1 MIIQVGNPND
11 PRIAAYGRVADA
23 RWLKTAGLFVAE
35 GRLVVER
42 LLASER
48 FRLHSILVT
57 PAALQALG
65 GGAGLLA
72 PVFVAEREVISRIA
86 GFDFHRGCLALAER
100 PAETPSPE
108 LDAATRVLALE
119 GVADPSNVGGL
130 FRVAAAFGVDGLLL
144 DPATADPFY
153 RKALRTSMGAVLHLP
168 FARLAPWPGA
178 IADYQARGFRV
189 LALTPRE
196 DAPRLAEVARSHT
209 GPVIVLVG
217 AEGAGLS
224 AGAMEAADVLV
235 RIPTSTAVD
244 SLNVSV
250 AAGIVLSH
258 LAG

>member
-1 MIIQVGNPND
+1 MIVHVGNPND

-23 RWLKTAGLFVAE
+23 RWLKSAGLFVAE

-42 LLASER
+42 LIGCKR
-48 FRLHSILVT
+48 IRLHSILVT
-57 PAALQALG
+57 PTALQALG
-65 GGAGLLA
+65 EGAGVQS

-86 GFDFHRGCLALAER
+86 GFDFHRGCVALAER
-100 PAETPSPE
+100 PPETHSPE
-108 LDAATRVLALE
+108 IDTATRILALE

-153 RKALRTSMGAVLHLP
+153 RKAVRTSMGAVLHLP
-168 FARLAPWPGA
+168 FARLTPWPGA
-178 IADYQARGFRV
+178 IADYKARGFRV
-189 LALTPRE
+189 LALTPRAE
-196 DAPRLAEVARSHT
+196 APRLVDVARSQA
-209 GPVIVLVG
+209 GPVIVMVG

-224 AGAMEAADVLV
+224 QAAMDGADVLV
-235 RIPTSTAVD
+235 RIPTAATVD

>member
-1 MIIQVGNPND
+1 MIVHVADPND
-11 PRIAAYGRVADA
+11 PRIAAYGHVADA
-23 RWLKTAGLFVAE
+23 NWLKAAGLFVAE

-42 LLASER
+42 LIQCER
-48 FRLHSILVT
+48 FRLHSVLVT
-57 PAALQALG
+57 PTAHRALTEGAALQS
-65 GGAGLLA
+65 

-100 PAETPSPE
+100 PPETASPE
-108 LDAATRVLALE
+108 LDAVTRILALE

-130 FRVAAAFGVDGLLL
+130 FRVAAAFGVGGLLI

-168 FARLAPWPGA
+168 FVRLTPWPGA
-178 IADYQARGFRV
+178 IAQYRARGFRV
-189 LALTPRE
+189 LALTPRA
-196 DAPRLAEVARSHT
+196 DAPRLTDVAPDQI
-209 GPVIVLVG
+209 GPVIVMVG

-224 AGAMEAADVLV
+224 QAAMDGADVLV
-235 RIPTSTAVD
+235 RIPTAPTVD

>member
-1 MIIQVGNPND
+1 MIVQVANPND
-11 PRIAAYGRVADA
+11 PRIATYGRVADA
-23 RWLKTAGLFVAE
+23 KWLKSAGLFVAE
-35 GRLVVER
+35 GRFVVER
-42 LLASER
+42 LIACKR

-57 PAALQALG
+57 QTALRSLDN
-65 GGAGLLA
+65 GAGVEA
-72 PVFVAEREVISRIA
+72 PIFVAEREVISRIA

-108 LDAATRVLALE
+108 LDAATRILALE

-168 FARLAPWPGA
+168 FARLTPWPGA
-178 IADYQARGFRV
+178 IDGYKARGFRV
-189 LALTPRE
+189 LALTPRA
-196 DAPRLAEVARSHT
+196 DAIPLADAAADSNR
-209 GPVIVLVG
+209 PLIVMVG

-224 AGAMEAADVLV
+224 PAAMTAADVLV
-235 RIPTSTAVD
+235 RIPTANAVD

-250 AAGIVLSH
+250 AAGIILSR

>member
-1 MIIQVGNPND
+1 LIVPVANPND
-11 PRIAAYGRVADA
+11 PRIAAYGHVADA
-23 RWLKTAGLFVAE
+23 RWLASQGLFVAE

-42 LLASER
+42 LIASGR
-48 FRLHSILVT
+48 FRLHSLLVT
-57 PAALQALG
+57 PTSLKALEHGAAIH
-65 GGAGLLA
+65 A
-72 PVFVAEREVISRIA
+72 PIFVAEREIISRIA

-100 PAETPSPE
+100 RPETPSPE
-108 LDAATRVLALE
+108 LDAATRILALE

-168 FARLAPWPGA
+168 FARLTPWPDA
-178 IADYQARGFRV
+178 IAAYKARGFRV
-189 LALTPRE
+189 LALTPRA
-196 DAPRLAEVARSHT
+196 DALRLADAAADPA
-209 GPVIVLVG
+209 GLLIVMVG
-217 AEGAGLS
+217 TEGAGLS
-224 AGAMEAADVLV
+224 PAAMQTADVLV
-235 RIPTSTAVD
+235 RIPTARSVD

>member
-1 MIIQVGNPND
+1 MIVHVGNPND

-23 RWLKTAGLFVAE
+23 KWLKTAGLFVAE

-42 LLASER
+42 LIACQR
-48 FRLHSILVT
+48 IRLHSILVT
-57 PAALQALG
+57 PTAFQALG
-65 GGAGLLA
+65 DGAGIQS
-72 PVFVAEREVISRIA
+72 PIFVAEREVISRIA

-100 PAETPSPE
+100 PPETHSPE
-108 LDAATRVLALE
+108 LDTATRILALE

-153 RKALRTSMGAVLHLP
+153 RKAVRTSMGAVLHLP
-168 FARLAPWPGA
+168 FARLTPWPDA
-178 IADYQARGFRV
+178 IAEYKARGFRV
-189 LALTPRE
+189 LALTPRA
-196 DAPRLAEVARSHT
+196 DAPRLADVARDQK
-209 GPVIVLVG
+209 GRVIVMVG

-224 AGAMEAADVLV
+224 QAAMDGADILV
-235 RIPTSTAVD
+235 RIPTAATVD

>member
-1 MIIQVGNPND
+1 MIVHVGDPND
-11 PRIAAYGRVADA
+11 PRIAVYGRVADA
-23 RWLKTAGLFVAE
+23 KWLKAAGLFVAE

-42 LLASER
+42 LIRCER
-48 FRLHSILVT
+48 FRLHSVLVT
-57 PAALQALG
+57 PTAHLALTESVAIQS
-65 GGAGLLA
+65 
-72 PVFVAEREVISRIA
+72 PVFVAEREVISQIA

-100 PAETPSPE
+100 PPETPSPE
-108 LDAATRVLALE
+108 LDAVTRILALE

-130 FRVAAAFGVDGLLL
+130 FRVAAAFGVGGLLL

-168 FARLAPWPGA
+168 FARLSPWPGA
-178 IADYQARGFRV
+178 ITAYKARGFRV
-189 LALTPRE
+189 LALTPRA
-196 DAPRLAEVARSHT
+196 DAPRLADVARDQG
-209 GPVIVLVG
+209 GPMIVMVG

-224 AGAMEAADVLV
+224 PAAMQAADVLV
-235 RIPTSTAVD
+235 WIPTAPTVD

>member
-1 MIIQVGNPND
+1 VIVPIVNPND
-11 PRIAAYGRVADA
+11 PRIAAYGRVADPT
-23 RWLKTAGLFVAE
+23 WLKSQGLFVAE
-35 GRLVVER
+35 GRFVVER
-42 LLASER
+42 LIASRR
-48 FRLHSILVT
+48 FRIHSILVT
-57 PAALQALG
+57 STALTALED
-65 GGAGLLA
+65 GAGVQA
-72 PVFVAEREVISRIA
+72 PIFIAEREIISRIA

-100 PAETPSPE
+100 LPETPSPE
-108 LDAATRVLALE
+108 LDAATRILALE

-168 FARLAPWPGA
+168 FARLTPWPEA
-178 IADYQARGFRV
+178 LAAYKARGFRV
-189 LALTPRE
+189 LALTPRA
-196 DAPRLAEVARSHT
+196 DAPRLADAAGSQT
-209 GPVIVLVG
+209 GPLIVMVG

-224 AGAMEAADVLV
+224 PAAMQAADVLV
-235 RIPTSTAVD
+235 RIPTAAAVD

>member
-1 MIIQVGNPND
+1 MIVNIGNPND

-23 RWLKTAGLFVAE
+23 QWLKAASLFVAE

-42 LLASER
+42 LIGCRR
-48 FRLHSILVT
+48 FRLHSVLVT
-57 PAALQALG
+57 ATALKALDN
-65 GGAGLLA
+65 GAGVEA
-72 PVFVAEREVISRIA
+72 PIFVAEREVISRIA
-86 GFDFHRGCLALAER
+86 GFDFHRGCLALGER
-100 PAETPSPE
+100 PPETPSPQ
-108 LDAATRVLALE
+108 LDEGKRLLALE

-130 FRVAAAFGVDGLLL
+130 FRVAAAFAVDGLLL

-168 FARLAPWPGA
+168 FARLTPWPGA
-178 IADYQARGFRV
+178 IADYRARGFRV
-189 LALTPRE
+189 LALTPRA
-196 DAPRLAEVARSHT
+196 DAPRLADVARNES

-224 AGAMEAADVLV
+224 PAAMEGADLLV
-235 RIPTSTAVD
+235 RIPTAPAVD